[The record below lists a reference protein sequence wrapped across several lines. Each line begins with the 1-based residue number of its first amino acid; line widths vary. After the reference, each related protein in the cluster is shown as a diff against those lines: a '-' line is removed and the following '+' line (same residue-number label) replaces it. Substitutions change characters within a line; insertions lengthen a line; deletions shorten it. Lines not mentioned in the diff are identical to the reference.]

1 MRSLYTTLFLSIILF
16 SCTEEQVLVFSDKSE
31 LYNDNANIEINFP
44 YAEGESTRAKAINFI
59 IENHIAN
66 MLMFSEEPN
75 DSIKLEQAVSQFD
88 NEYKRFKE
96 DISESALVWEA
107 IFDAEV
113 IYQSQEVITLA
124 INGYLN
130 TGGAHGNMNIT
141 LYNFDEKGQVLDIDD
156 IIKDREAFTNFV
168 KPYFETAI
176 KEKDNDEQLT
186 DYFFGDPFHLPANI
200 GINEDGVLMLYNV
213 YEIGSYA
220 QGLTEFTIPFEDV
233 EKFLRFQ

>member
-1 MRSLYTTLFLSIILF
+1 MRLFLTVLILSIFLF
-16 SCTEEQVLVFSDKSE
+16 SCTEEEVLVFADKTE
-31 LYNDNANIEINFP
+31 VYTDNANIEINFP
-44 YAEGESTRAKAINFI
+44 YAEGESARAKKINAT

-66 MLMFSEEPN
+66 MLLFSEEPQELLGL
-75 DSIKLEQAVSQFD
+75 DQAVSQFD
-88 NEYKRFKE
+88 KEYKRFKE
-96 DISESALVWEA
+96 DFSESALVWEA

-141 LYNFDEKGQVLDIDD
+141 LYNFDENGKILEIDD
-156 IIKDREAFTNFV
+156 IIKDQEAFIDFV
-168 KPYFETAI
+168 EPYFERAI
-176 KEKDNDEQLT
+176 KEKDQEQKMS

-233 EKFLRFQ
+233 EKFLRLQ

>member
-44 YAEGESTRAKAINFI
+44 YAEGESARAKAINFI

-66 MLMFSEEPN
+66 MLMFSEEPS
-75 DSIKLEQAVSQFD
+75 DSIELKQAVSQFD

-113 IYQSQEVITLA
+113 IYQSKEVITVA

-141 LYNFDEKGQVLDIDD
+141 LYNFDENGQVLDIDD

-176 KEKDNDEQLT
+176 KEKDNDELLT

>member
-1 MRSLYTTLFLSIILF
+1 MRPFFPALILSIILF
-16 SCTEEQVLVFSDKSE
+16 SCNEEHVLVFSDKSE
-31 LYNDNANIEINFP
+31 TYNDNANIEINFP
-44 YAEGESTRAKAINFI
+44 YAEGKSARAKTINYI

-66 MLMFSEEPN
+66 MLTFSEEPE
-75 DSIKLEQAVSQFD
+75 DSLDLSQAVTEFD

-96 DISESALVWEA
+96 DIAESALVWEA

-141 LYNFDEKGQVLDIDD
+141 LYNFDESGKVLEVDD
-156 IIKDREAFTNFV
+156 IIKDHDAFTNFV

-176 KEKDNDEQLT
+176 REKDNDEQIS

-233 EKFLRFQ
+233 EKFLRFH